1 MTLSDLVESAL
12 KDMERVMQ
20 TRTVVGEPIP
30 SGEFTVIPVSKV
42 TFGFGAGGGAGE
54 KKQEGG
60 SGEGIG
66 GGWSIDP
73 VAFIVVGKEGAKLYS
88 VKHEESLA
96 GRLIDVAPKVAETVK
111 DILGE
116 KKGDENESEGERDP
130 GEKPS

>member
-1 MTLSDLVESAL
+1 MTVSDLVKNAL
-12 KDMERVMQ
+12 KELERVMQ

-54 KKQEGG
+54 KKREGG

-88 VKHEESLA
+88 IKEKETLT
-96 GRLIDVAPKVAETVK
+96 GKLIDLAPKVAETVK
-111 DILGE
+111 EILE
-116 KKGDENESEGERDP
+116 RKKRGDVDTGQDSDT
-130 GEKPS
+130 